1 MFTHVEPIIWWIVL
15 YVDCIIKDSVDLQPP
30 FKLITVPTIALL
42 LLHWDDR
49 VHMTM
54 HMTESIWQWQS
65 QFSKTCN
72 STQLS
77 QVVMLDKIS
86 YQTHNYTVQ
95 GNSSKSVSNRD
106 LFQICKD
113 LKDLYL
119 KDLNLKDLYFPRLR
133 VNMLE

>member
-15 YVDCIIKDSVDLQPP
+15 YVDCIIKDSVDLQPS

-65 QFSKTCN
+65 QF
-72 STQLS
+72 
-77 QVVMLDKIS
+77 
-86 YQTHNYTVQ
+86 
-95 GNSSKSVSNRD
+95 
-106 LFQICKD
+106 
-113 LKDLYL
+113 
-119 KDLNLKDLYFPRLR
+119 
-133 VNMLE
+133 